1 MTEEIGMKNV
11 TTKQQPEALA
21 KLADA
26 TTKQAAG
33 KQGASLTA
41 NKDTK
46 PIPTQNKIK
55 HDVAEK
61 LLRAGAEGDEPD
73 PKAAGEDRLPDR
85 TRSVP

>member
-1 MTEEIGMKNV
+1 MKNV
-11 TTKQQPEALA
+11 TSKQQPEALA
-21 KLADA
+21 KLSEA
-26 TTKQAAG
+26 TAKQTAG
-33 KQGASLTA
+33 QEGASLTA
-41 NKDTK
+41 NSDTK

-61 LLRAGAEGDEPD
+61 LLRAGAEGSDPD

>member
-1 MTEEIGMKNV
+1 MKTV
-11 TTKQQPEALA
+11 PSKQQPEALA
-21 KLADA
+21 KLSEA
-26 TTKQAAG
+26 TAKQTAG
-33 KQGASLTA
+33 KTGASLTA
-41 NKDTK
+41 DRNTK

-61 LLRAGAEGDEPD
+61 LLHAGAEGSEPD